1 MNTHRVIYKDKPK
14 ESIFRSL
21 VNDFFKDNPD
31 VGVATIS
38 ISKDKPKRSDSQNRL
53 YFTWVDIISK
63 ELGYSKSETHLLLAD
78 KFLGKIE
85 FTTKKGKVI
94 SQIKSTRELK
104 VGEFTDY
111 LMDIDIFISEYGITL
126 PHGDDYNL
134 AIGGSNARKDS
145 QP

>member
-1 MNTHRVIYKDKPK
+1 MYRIIHKDQPK
-14 ESIFRSL
+14 EAVFRSL

-31 VGVATIS
+31 VGAATIS
-38 ISKDKPKRSDSQNRL
+38 ISKDKPKRSDAQNRL
-53 YFTWVDIISK
+53 YFSWVDIIGK

-85 FTTKKGKVI
+85 FTTKKGKEI

-104 VGEFTDY
+104 VLEFTDY
-111 LMDIDIFISEYGITL
+111 LMDIDIFVSEYGITL

-134 AIGGSNARKDS
+134 AIGSSNGRQAPQS
-145 QP
+145 